1 MLLFLH
7 TSVYCQDIDPLAPQ
21 AKAFESIAIEQKL
34 STIHI
39 PIAIA
44 ISELQ
49 SKANKATN
57 GFKNSGK
64 ENHKDFTLEY
74 NIEKAGAITVSE
86 HQQHLRFSVPI
97 KVDLKVLWEKEI
109 RTTNK
114 KGPIRWSISTKVKKT
129 EDTSFTTTLFFKSKL
144 SLQGKNLS
152 LRTEADGFTWQKKPE
167 IKLGPFTIR
176 FSGLMGNAIEAIQP
190 ILANKIDSYAKE
202 IDLDK
207 IFTRLWPKVAE
218 KTVLSISKKQDLWLK
233 MEPESLSLGP
243 IEVKDNS
250 IVVYFVLKTYLN
262 LLLDSTKPSPAP
274 KPTLE
279 NSPEMLDKFYLSAK
293 VKLDYEEINPL
304 LQKELRGKSY
314 RVAGREIIID
324 DVQLY
329 GNGEKVILCVVVS
342 KGLVG
347 TLFLS
352 GIPIFDQEKQVL
364 KIIDLDYHIE
374 TKKFL
379 EAAARWFI
387 SRSFLDILKSGL
399 SWDMSL
405 KIKSLKETLT
415 KAINQKDNSLTLSGT
430 VDQLEMEN
438 LVVTKD
444 GLELQMSTSGKIKL
458 YISKIK

>member
-1 MLLFLH
+1 MSL
-7 TSVYCQDIDPLAPQ
+7 YCQGIDHLAPK
-21 AKAFESIAIEQKL
+21 AKAFQSIAIEQKL

-49 SKANKATN
+49 SKANNATN
-57 GFKNSGK
+57 GFKKSGS
-64 ENHKDFTLEY
+64 EDQGDFTLEY
-74 NIEKAGAITVSE
+74 NIEKAGSLTVVE
-86 HQQHLRFSVPI
+86 HEQELRFSVPI

-109 RTTNK
+109 RTTNR
-114 KGPIRWSISTKVKKT
+114 KGPIRWSVSGKVKKT

-144 SLQGKNLS
+144 GWQGKKLS
-152 LRTEADGFTWQKKPE
+152 LKTEADGFTWQKRPE

-176 FSGLMGNAIEAIQP
+176 LSGLMGNAIKAIQT
-190 ILANKIDSYAKE
+190 ILATKIDSYAKE

-207 IFTRLWPKVAE
+207 LFTQLWPKIAE
-218 KTVLSISKKQDLWLK
+218 KTVIAISKEQDLWLK
-233 MEPESLSLGP
+233 MDPESLSLGP
-243 IEVKDNS
+243 IEIKDNN

-262 LLLDSTKPSPAP
+262 LLLDSTKPSFAS

-279 NSPEMLDKFYLSAK
+279 NSAEMLNKFYLSAK

-304 LQKELRGKSY
+304 LQKELRDKSY
-314 RVAGREIIID
+314 WIAGREIMID

-329 GNGEKVILCVVVS
+329 GNGEKIVLRMVVS

-347 TLFLS
+347 TLFFS
-352 GIPIFDQEKQVL
+352 GIPLFDQERQVI
-364 KIIDLDYHIE
+364 KIIDFDYHIE

-379 EAAARWFI
+379 QIAARWFI
-387 SRSFLDILKSGL
+387 NQSFLDLLKNGL

-405 KIKSLKETLT
+405 KIKNLKETLNE
-415 KAINQKDNSLTLSGT
+415 AINQQNNSLTLSGT

-444 GLELQMSTSGKIKL
+444 GLELQMSTTGKIKL
-458 YISKIK
+458 HIGKIK